1 MSRKLPALPGKA
13 AKSAK
18 VWLTPR
24 ETAERLGITLR
35 RVQQLAATEGLPKRG
50 DARTARHP
58 WPTVRAWYDSYR
70 EQAFLRKHRPTELS
84 TARARKVAAEAR
96 LAEVQARRAEGDV
109 VDVMDFDRAVGDA
122 FQRVDRKLKAVPARL
137 GPQVAPPDQVPV
149 LVAKL
154 RSMIEEIR
162 DELRMAHDVPPHREQ
177 EGHDAA

>member
-13 AKSAK
+13 AKCAKVGETVAKSAK

-84 TARARKVAAEAR
+84 TARAPEVAG
-96 LAEVQARRAEGDV
+96 QARGASARA
-109 VDVMDFDRAVGDA
+109 
-122 FQRVDRKLKAVPARL
+122 PAAR
-137 GPQVAPPDQVPV
+137 GGA
-149 LVAKL
+149 
-154 RSMIEEIR
+154 
-162 DELRMAHDVPPHREQ
+162 
-177 EGHDAA
+177 